1 MRSSKFALALV
12 LCAAIGCGGGG
23 DGGSGT
29 TNPPPP
35 AAVSSVS
42 LNTSAAL
49 LKPTESTVITATAKD
64 ANGNTLTGRTV
75 DWSVLPTSGTA
86 SIAPNGS
93 SVTVTGT
100 ANGQAT
106 VKATVEQKTAQAQIT
121 VTSTIGSSADVG
133 VGAGGALAFSP
144 DHVDITSGGMV
155 NFTWS
160 GVTHSVTF
168 VNPPG
173 SVASITDRSSGTVP
187 VTFNTT
193 GTYNYHCTIHPG
205 MDCVVTVHIP

>member
-1 MRSSKFALALV
+1 MEPPYMRSSTFALALV

-35 AAVSSVS
+35 AAVSRVS
-42 LNTSAAL
+42 L
-49 LKPTESTVITATAKD
+49 
-64 ANGNTLTGRTV
+64 
-75 DWSVLPTSGTA
+75 
-86 SIAPNGS
+86 
-93 SVTVTGT
+93 
-100 ANGQAT
+100 
-106 VKATVEQKTAQAQIT
+106 
-121 VTSTIGSSADVG
+121 
-133 VGAGGALAFSP
+133 
-144 DHVDITSGGMV
+144 ITSGGMV

-160 GVTHSVTF
+160 GVTHNVTF

-205 MDCVVTVHIP
+205 MDGVVTVHIP